1 MKAHE
6 YNPALPLACTAEA
19 FLLALCYGLTDPWRE
34 DHFQVIDFTVFPD
47 GVFNDYGMEIVAE
60 AVEDGWDHDNFFYY
74 KRLGVNF
81 LQTEALRS
89 LIEFASPPLIPDPN
103 LSQLVSDYLTS
114 EKPQTPEAKYAKTQ
128 VLSGLGADADASPV
142 RLSSLWDVG
151 EEILSTRVDETPGSG
166 SPLGYSWSGI
176 TLNGSHLAVD
186 HKGLSRS
193 GSTNAVPIVDAVQKM
208 GETAFDSEFSALILD
223 GVVTREFNNLLLDHG
238 LFIHVWFEKYQWPR
252 LSRKIDI
259 AHINDPIFDRLC
271 YEAYGHRVGLDL
283 KSRLELLKEHIFWQL
298 VLRSLKAPEVTK
310 GVSDWIDR
318 YHSNR
323 LCDICGAEF
332 NVLRQKWWV
341 YFGSNGAK
349 NVCLDCPIVEYPA
362 AKDIDERVRE
372 FVDSCQTPPPDGLS
386 PIDIR
391 LTANLDPGQMVE
403 MIKSWSKMGGITH
416 AKMTYGGS
424 WFEAMVKSGALPEG
438 TLVTSR
444 GIRSIASDG
453 HICSSGPER
462 IIDDWLSEHGIP
474 HEREPMYPYHPNHN
488 PNGRKRADWLV
499 GDTYIEYF
507 GLHGNSEYDSRSQQ
521 KFLMARS
528 EGLKLIPVYPTDM
541 ADIDSALSGLLEP
554 NRAV

>member
-1 MKAHE
+1 MKANE
-6 YNPALPLACTAEA
+6 YNPSLPLACTGED
-19 FLLALCYGLTDPWRE
+19 FLLALCYGLVDPWRE

-47 GVFNDYGMEIVAE
+47 GVFNDYGMEIVIE
-60 AVEDGWDHDNFFYY
+60 AVEDGWDHHNFFYY

-81 LQTEALRS
+81 LGIEALRS
-89 LIEFASPPLIPDPN
+89 LIEFASLPLVPDPN
-103 LSQLVSDYLTS
+103 LSQVVSDYLTS
-114 EKPQTPEAKYAKTQ
+114 EKPPRPEAKYAKTQ
-128 VLSGLGADADASPV
+128 VLSGLGADADPSPV

-151 EEILSTRVDETPGSG
+151 DEILSVGVGST
-166 SPLGYSWSGI
+166 LGISSALGHSWSGI
-176 TLNGSHLAVD
+176 TLNGSHLPAD
-186 HKGLSRS
+186 HKSLSQS
-193 GSTNAVPIVDAVQKM
+193 GSSNALPIIDAMQKM
-208 GETAFDSEFSALILD
+208 GETAFDREFSTPILD
-223 GVVTREFNNLLLDHG
+223 DAVTREFNNLLLAHG
-238 LFIHVWFEKYQWPR
+238 LFIYVWFEKYQWPR
-252 LSRKIDI
+252 ISRKFDI
-259 AHINDPIFDRLC
+259 THINDPIFDQLC

-283 KSRLELLKEHIFWQL
+283 KTRLDILKEHIFWQL
-298 VLRSLKAPEVTK
+298 VFGSLKISDVTK
-310 GVSDWIDR
+310 GVTNWIDL

-349 NVCLDCPIVEYPA
+349 NVCLNCPIVEYPA
-362 AKDIDERVRE
+362 AKDLDERVRI
-372 FVDSCQTPPPDGLS
+372 FVESCQTPPPDGLS

-391 LTANLDPGQMVE
+391 LTASLDQGQMVE
-403 MIKSWSKMGGITH
+403 MVKSWSKMGGITH
-416 AKMTYGGS
+416 AKMTYGRS

-438 TLVTSR
+438 TLVTPR

-499 GDTYIEYF
+499 EDTYIEYF
-507 GLHGNSEYDSRSQQ
+507 GLHGNSEYDSRSHQ
-521 KFLMARS
+521 KFLMAKS

-541 ADIDSALSGLLEP
+541 VDIDSALSGLLYP
-554 NRAV
+554 NRAS